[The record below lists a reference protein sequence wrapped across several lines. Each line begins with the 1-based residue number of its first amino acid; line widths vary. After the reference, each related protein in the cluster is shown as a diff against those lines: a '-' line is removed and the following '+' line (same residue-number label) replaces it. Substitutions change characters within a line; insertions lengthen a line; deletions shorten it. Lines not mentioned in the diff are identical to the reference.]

1 MSELEQIVSDYIA
14 AKIIQGIINS
24 GIVFDSSK
32 IFKPVEKSTKDVAL
46 EITKL
51 ARKFEKPKIKW
62 LEICKFT
69 NEKKKDEYI
78 IIQG

>member
-1 MSELEQIVSDYIA
+1 MDIIEQIVRAYIS
-14 AKIIQGIINS
+14 KRLTQGTFEF
-24 GIVFDSSK
+24 GKVMK
-32 IFKPVEKSTKDVAL
+32 KPIEKSTKDVAL

-51 ARKFEKPKIKW
+51 AHNFEKPKIKW

-69 NEKKKDEYI
+69 NDKGKDKYI